1 MEHRIKTDE
10 FNTLSTGK
18 GCSNMSSSNFV
29 GNKSSIRLLTPTECE
44 RLQGFPDGWT
54 EGQSDTQRY
63 KQLGN
68 AVSVPVVKAVGDKL
82 RSIYG

>member
-1 MEHRIKTDE
+1 
-10 FNTLSTGK
+10 
-18 GCSNMSSSNFV
+18 MSSSNFV
-29 GNKSSIRLLTPTECE
+29 GNKSSIRRLTPTECE

-68 AVSVPVVKAVGDKL
+68 AVSVPVVKEIAKRL
-82 RSIYG
+82 KTLCL